1 MNAISKSYSPQLTWA
16 ERRPSRGQML
26 PFLLFY
32 VLICSPGFTNIA
44 SVNFS
49 VALFPFVIYGY
60 ASAAKRTF
68 SSLLPGA
75 RKTATLLLAL
85 LLVLCGW
92 ELVTAFGAELFV
104 RAFRPLYGHA
114 SGLALV
120 IAILALSRSPDDA
133 RRTRMVCM
141 VVLTIGLAATH
152 FIGDRGYGD
161 RMPGLFKHPNQLGPI
176 AAMTALFMFCG
187 AIAGQGRKRLWS
199 ALSMVIAVYAI
210 LLSGSK
216 TALVI
221 LAAMVFV
228 SIILLA
234 LLRSDIRAAAT
245 EIYRNFVLAL
255 ALVVIA
261 GVALSIT
268 NERAYSVL
276 TELTTSEEEN
286 VGDYR
291 TVVARNELWEESIDM
306 VKLHPLAGVGAGQ
319 LMRDG
324 KTEHSHNVFMDAM
337 RTTGIPGLALTA
349 AFVLGVLWY
358 VFSGYRAAQYLSK
371 DPRSRMAVP
380 GARGPL
386 VGSLMSLVL
395 YILTNQMSDS
405 FGPSTIPFF
414 YMFFAFS
421 LTYFLPGGGLPT
433 WGNPGEPERV

>member
-1 MNAISKSYSPQLTWA
+1 MNAISPSYSPQIAWG
-16 ERRPSRGQML
+16 ERRQPRRQVL

-49 VALFPFVIYGY
+49 VALFPIVIYGY
-60 ASAAKRTF
+60 AGAAKRTF
-68 SSLLPGA
+68 SRLLPGA

-85 LLVLCGW
+85 ILVLCGW

-120 IAILALSRSPDDA
+120 IAILALSGTPSDA
-133 RRTRMVCM
+133 RRTRMLSM
-141 VVLTIGLAATH
+141 VILTIGLAATQ

-187 AIAGQGRKRLWS
+187 MIAGQGRKRLWS
-199 ALSMVIAVYAI
+199 ALSMVIAIYAI

-221 LAAMVFV
+221 LAAVIFV
-228 SIILLA
+228 SIVLLA

-255 ALVVIA
+255 VLVVVA

-268 NERAYSVL
+268 NERAYAVL

-337 RTTGIPGLALTA
+337 RTTGIPGLALTT
-349 AFVLGVLWY
+349 AFILAVLWY
-358 VFSGYRAAQYLSK
+358 VLCAYQAARSLSK
-371 DPRSRMAVP
+371 RQGSRMKEA

-421 LTYFLPGGGLPT
+421 LTYFLPGEGLAS
-433 WGNPGEPERV
+433 WGNPGELERA